1 MNRELNKT
9 GWRICPDSAGSRRQP
24 RDGDLM
30 AILSTELSDKQNHQ
44 RLLLISRS
52 VFTALHPMDKIGAL
66 ALEKVGAVIIVE
78 ESDWV

>member
-1 MNRELNKT
+1 
-9 GWRICPDSAGSRRQP
+9 
-24 RDGDLM
+24 M
-30 AILSTELSDKQNHQ
+30 AILSTELSDRQNHQ

-52 VFTALHPMDKIGAL
+52 VFTALHPMDQMGAK

>member
-1 MNRELNKT
+1 
-9 GWRICPDSAGSRRQP
+9 
-24 RDGDLM
+24 M

-52 VFTALHPMDKIGAL
+52 VFTALHPMDKMGAL
-66 ALEKVGAVIIVE
+66 ALEKVGLAIIVE